1 MLKTL
6 LQCPVCHQPLYLTH
20 HYSCGKHHFDRAK
33 EGYVN
38 LCIPPIRGDDTLL
51 VNARANFFQT
61 NPYKPLMVKLQSMV
75 ASFSTVLDVGC
86 GTGAYLEFMKR
97 NDSTLTTI
105 GCDGSKKAIRKAAKL
120 DTQTLYIVAN
130 MNALPLLNESVDV
143 ILSVFA
149 PYNSEE
155 IQRVLKPNGQ
165 LIVVQPAPNHLFE
178 LKQVLYDI
186 VKLNPDTTLTIP
198 GLTSNLNEQLEFE
211 MILNQDELQAL
222 FAMTPYVYTSSQQAS
237 MKLKALVSL
246 NIKASFKIS
255 VFTK

>member
-1 MLKTL
+1 MSNTL
-6 LQCPVCHQPLYLTH
+6 LQCPVCQQPLHLSH

-38 LCIPPIRGDDTLL
+38 LCIPPIRGDDALL

-61 NPYKPLMVKLQSMV
+61 NPYKPLMVKLQSMIT
-75 ASFSTVLDVGC
+75 SFSTVLDVGC

-120 DTQTLYIVAN
+120 DTQTLYMVAN

>member
-1 MLKTL
+1 MSKPL
-6 LQCPVCHQPLYLTH
+6 LQCPVCQQPLYLTQ

-38 LCIPPIRGDDTLL
+38 LCIPPIRGDDALL

-86 GTGAYLEFMKR
+86 
-97 NDSTLTTI
+97 
-105 GCDGSKKAIRKAAKL
+105 DGSKLAIKKAAKL
-120 DTQTLYIVAN
+120 DTQTLYMVAN

-237 MKLKALVSL
+237 IKLKALVSL

>member
-1 MLKTL
+1 MSKTL
-6 LQCPVCHQPLYLTH
+6 LQCPVCQQPLYLTQ

-38 LCIPPIRGDDTLL
+38 LCIPPIRGDDALL

-120 DTQTLYIVAN
+120 DTQTLYMVAN

>member
-1 MLKTL
+1 MSKPL
-6 LQCPVCHQPLYLTH
+6 LQCPVCQQPLYLTQ

-38 LCIPPIRGDDTLL
+38 LCIPPIRGDDALL

-105 GCDGSKKAIRKAAKL
+105 GCDGSKLAIKKAAKL
-120 DTQTLYIVAN
+120 DTQTLYMVAN

-222 FAMTPYVYTSSQQAS
+222 FAMTPYVYTSFQQAS
-237 MKLKALVSL
+237 IKLKALVSL

>member
-1 MLKTL
+1 MSNTL
-6 LQCPVCHQPLYLTH
+6 LQCPICQQTLHFAH

-38 LCIPPIRGDDTLL
+38 LCIPTIKGDDALL
-51 VNARANFFQT
+51 VNARHHFFQS
-61 NPYKPLMVKLQSMV
+61 NPYTPLMKKLQSMI

-105 GCDGSKKAIRKAAKL
+105 GCDGSKLAIKKAAKL
-120 DTQTLYIVAN
+120 DPQSLYIVAN
-130 MNALPLLNESVDV
+130 MNALPLLSESVDV

-149 PYNSEE
+149 PYNIAE
-155 IQRVLKPNGQ
+155 IQRVLKPSGRFI
-165 LIVVQPAPNHLFE
+165 LVQPAPYHLFE
-178 LKQVLYDI
+178 LKQVLYDT
-186 VKLNPDTTLTIP
+186 VKLNPAIPLSCPRLTI
-198 GLTSNLNEQLEFE
+198 NLNEQLDFE
-211 MILNQDELQAL
+211 MSLNQEELQAL

-237 MKLKALVSL
+237 MKLHSYSSL
-246 NIKASFKIS
+246 TVKASFKIL

>member
-1 MLKTL
+1 MSNTL
-6 LQCPVCHQPLYLTH
+6 LQCPVCQQPLHLSH

-38 LCIPPIRGDDTLL
+38 LCIPPIKGDDTLL

-61 NPYKPLMVKLQSMV
+61 NPYKPLMVKLQSMIT
-75 ASFSTVLDVGC
+75 SFSTVLDVGC

-120 DTQTLYIVAN
+120 DTQTLYMVAN

-237 MKLKALVSL
+237 IKLKALVSL

>member
-38 LCIPPIRGDDTLL
+38 LCIPPIRGDDALL

-61 NPYKPLMVKLQSMV
+61 NPYKPLMVKLQSMIT
-75 ASFSTVLDVGC
+75 SFSTVLDVGC

-120 DTQTLYIVAN
+120 DTQTLYMVAN

-237 MKLKALVSL
+237 IKLKALVSL

>member
-1 MLKTL
+1 MSKPL
-6 LQCPVCHQPLYLTH
+6 LQCPVCQQPLYLTQ

-38 LCIPPIRGDDTLL
+38 LCIPPIRGDDALL

>member
-1 MLKTL
+1 MSKTL
-6 LQCPVCHQPLYLTH
+6 LQCPVCQQPLYLTQ

-38 LCIPPIRGDDTLL
+38 LCIPPIRGDDALL

-155 IQRVLKPNGQ
+155 IQRVLKPSGQ

>member
-1 MLKTL
+1 MSKPL
-6 LQCPVCHQPLYLTH
+6 LQCPVCQQPLYLTQ

-38 LCIPPIRGDDTLL
+38 LCIPPIRGDDALL

-105 GCDGSKKAIRKAAKL
+105 GCDGSKLAIKKAAKL
-120 DTQTLYIVAN
+120 DTQTLYMVAN

-198 GLTSNLNEQLEFE
+198 GLTGNLNEQLEFE

>member
-211 MILNQDELQAL
+211 MILNQDELQAYL
-222 FAMTPYVYTSSQQAS
+222 Q
-237 MKLKALVSL
+237 
-246 NIKASFKIS
+246 
-255 VFTK
+255 

>member
-1 MLKTL
+1 MSKTL
-6 LQCPVCHQPLYLTH
+6 LQCPVCQQPLYLTQ

-155 IQRVLKPNGQ
+155 IQRVLKPSGQ

>member
-1 MLKTL
+1 MSKTL
-6 LQCPVCHQPLYLTH
+6 LQCPVCQQPLYLTQ

-38 LCIPPIRGDDTLL
+38 LCIPPIRGDDALL

-61 NPYKPLMVKLQSMV
+61 NPYTPLMEKLQSMI

-86 GTGAYLEFMKR
+86 GTGAYLEFMKKK
-97 NDSTLTTI
+97 DPTLTTI
-105 GCDGSKKAIRKAAKL
+105 GCDGSKLAIKKAAKL
-120 DTQTLYIVAN
+120 DPQSLYMVAN

-155 IQRVLKPNGQ
+155 IQRVLKPSGQ

>member
-1 MLKTL
+1 MSKSL
-6 LQCPVCHQPLYLTH
+6 LQCPVCQQPLYLTQ

-38 LCIPPIRGDDTLL
+38 LCIPPIRGDDALL

-105 GCDGSKKAIRKAAKL
+105 GCDGSKLAIKKAAKL
-120 DTQTLYIVAN
+120 DTQTLYMVAN

-198 GLTSNLNEQLEFE
+198 GLKSNLNEQLEFE

>member
-1 MLKTL
+1 MSKTL
-6 LQCPVCHQPLYLTH
+6 LQCPVCQQPLYLTQ

-38 LCIPPIRGDDTLL
+38 LCIPPIRGDDALL

-120 DTQTLYIVAN
+120 DTQTLYMVAN

-237 MKLKALVSL
+237 MKLKAIVSL

>member
-1 MLKTL
+1 MSKPL
-6 LQCPVCHQPLYLTH
+6 LQCPVCQQPLYLTQ

-38 LCIPPIRGDDTLL
+38 LCIPPIRGDDALL

-105 GCDGSKKAIRKAAKL
+105 GCDGSKLAIKKAAKL
-120 DTQTLYIVAN
+120 DTQTLYMVAN

-155 IQRVLKPNGQ
+155 IQRELKPNGQ

-198 GLTSNLNEQLEFE
+198 GLKSNLNEQLEFE

>member
-120 DTQTLYIVAN
+120 DTQTLYMVAN

>member
-105 GCDGSKKAIRKAAKL
+105 GCDGSKKAIKKAAKL
-120 DTQTLYIVAN
+120 DPQSLYMVAN

-237 MKLKALVSL
+237 IKLKALVSL

>member
-1 MLKTL
+1 MSKTL
-6 LQCPVCHQPLYLTH
+6 LQCPVCQQPLYLTQ

-38 LCIPPIRGDDTLL
+38 LCIPPIRGDDALL

-105 GCDGSKKAIRKAAKL
+105 GCDGSKLAIKKAAKL
-120 DTQTLYIVAN
+120 DTQTLYMVAN
-130 MNALPLLNESVDV
+130 MNALPLLSESVDV

-155 IQRVLKPNGQ
+155 IQRVLKPNGK

-237 MKLKALVSL
+237 IKLKALVSL

>member
-6 LQCPVCHQPLYLTH
+6 LQCPVCQQPLYLTQ

-38 LCIPPIRGDDTLL
+38 LCIPPIRGDDALL

-61 NPYKPLMVKLQSMV
+61 NPYKPLMVKLQSMIT
-75 ASFSTVLDVGC
+75 SFSTVLDVGC

-120 DTQTLYIVAN
+120 DTQTLYMVAN

>member
-6 LQCPVCHQPLYLTH
+6 LQCPVCHQHLYLTH

-105 GCDGSKKAIRKAAKL
+105 GCDGSKKAIKKAAKL
-120 DTQTLYIVAN
+120 DPQSLYMVAN

>member
-1 MLKTL
+1 MSKPL
-6 LQCPVCHQPLYLTH
+6 LQCPVCQQPLYLTQ

-38 LCIPPIRGDDTLL
+38 LCIPPIRGDDALL

-105 GCDGSKKAIRKAAKL
+105 GCDGSKLAIKKAAKL
-120 DTQTLYIVAN
+120 DTQTLYMVAN
-130 MNALPLLNESVDV
+130 MNALPLLSESVDV

-155 IQRVLKPNGQ
+155 IQRVLKPNGK

-198 GLTSNLNEQLEFE
+198 GLTGNLNEQLEFE

>member
-1 MLKTL
+1 MSKTL
-6 LQCPVCHQPLYLTH
+6 LQCPVCQQPLYLTQ

-38 LCIPPIRGDDTLL
+38 LCIPPIRGDDALL

-61 NPYKPLMVKLQSMV
+61 NPYKPLMVKLQSMIT
-75 ASFSTVLDVGC
+75 SFSTVLDVGC

-120 DTQTLYIVAN
+120 DTQTLYMVAN

>member
-1 MLKTL
+1 MSKPL
-6 LQCPVCHQPLYLTH
+6 LQCPVCQQPLYLTQ

>member
-1 MLKTL
+1 MSKTL
-6 LQCPVCHQPLYLTH
+6 LQCPVCQQPLYLTQ

-38 LCIPPIRGDDTLL
+38 LCIPPIRGDDALL

-105 GCDGSKKAIRKAAKL
+105 GCDGSKLAIKKAAKL
-120 DTQTLYIVAN
+120 DTQTLYMVAN

>member
-1 MLKTL
+1 
-6 LQCPVCHQPLYLTH
+6 
-20 HYSCGKHHFDRAK
+20 
-33 EGYVN
+33 
-38 LCIPPIRGDDTLL
+38 

>member
-1 MLKTL
+1 MSKTL
-6 LQCPVCHQPLYLTH
+6 LQCPVCQQPLYLTQ

-38 LCIPPIRGDDTLL
+38 LCIPPIRGDDALL

-61 NPYKPLMVKLQSMV
+61 NPYKPLMVKLQSMIT
-75 ASFSTVLDVGC
+75 SFSTVLDVGC

-120 DTQTLYIVAN
+120 DTQTLYMVAN

-237 MKLKALVSL
+237 MKLHSYSSL
-246 NIKASFKIS
+246 TVKASFKIL

>member
-38 LCIPPIRGDDTLL
+38 LCIPPIRGDDALL

-105 GCDGSKKAIRKAAKL
+105 GCDGSKKAIKKAAKL
-120 DTQTLYIVAN
+120 DPQSLYMVAN

-237 MKLKALVSL
+237 IKLKALVSL

>member
-1 MLKTL
+1 MSKPL
-6 LQCPVCHQPLYLTH
+6 LQCPVCQQPLYLTQ

-38 LCIPPIRGDDTLL
+38 LCIPPIRGDDALL

-61 NPYKPLMVKLQSMV
+61 NPYKPLMVKLQSMIT
-75 ASFSTVLDVGC
+75 SFSTVLDVGC

-120 DTQTLYIVAN
+120 DTQTLYMVAN

-198 GLTSNLNEQLEFE
+198 GLTGNLNEQLEFE